1 MSSTWEFT
9 GRWPYILKNKGILG
23 FYAGEYEENLR
34 INTLKKMQSRKV
46 GITRRKQR

>member
-9 GRWPYILKNKGILG
+9 GRWPYILKNKSILG

-34 INTLKKMQSRKV
+34 INTLKKKCNQERLE
-46 GITRRKQR
+46 